1 MEPCL
6 IAQESALSNSGNF
19 AHQAAVKGK
28 GKAKAISK
36 TVPNF

>member
-6 IAQESALSNSGNF
+6 IAQESALSNFGNF
-19 AHQAAVKGK
+19 AYPAAVK